1 MNRIDRCV
9 PCARPHYRVQGNQ
22 LFFLV
27 SRRPAVDLSEKDL
40 GIFRKID
47 GEKTVAEIAQGEVGV
62 IERLREWFEA
72 DILEMISPAER
83 VSAPHLVV
91 IEPHMDDAAL
101 SVGGRLLHR
110 RGRNRITILSVVK
123 YSNFTSYWDLKR
135 DYLNVDTVTALRLR
149 ESELAARLLGAEHR
163 CLDWTDAPIRFFPA
177 DRWSVE
183 ELKRILPAVYASM
196 EIPPDS
202 KEVAILK
209 EKLRSEL
216 ERLAPDDIWIPMGLG
231 SHVDHRTVRSACVAM
246 LSEARGRLAKSSVSM
261 YEDLPYNRKS
271 LALQIQKAFAIHGT
285 ILLRSTEDVTDVFD
299 EKLRLISVFASQFKR
314 SYMEPLIKGCA
325 ERAERSA
332 PGRLAE
338 VYYRVQ
344 GLTTQPCESS
354 LAPNRPVLDA
364 VRPRARSLLKKTR
377 EFQKLVVMASASANL
392 GRWRTDCDRLLAM
405 FPNSRMSLYSS
416 RAMDWQVRNAVHDRI
431 AVTVVRNGLADWIRA
446 MANALRHSGSLVII
460 LWWGA
465 GRENR
470 GWKGRV
476 LDVLALS
483 FRNIVL
489 SQSLG
494 DLCLLLEE
502 ESPSIPGTCHG
513 SFRNE
518 GAADPL

>member
-1 MNRIDRCV
+1 
-9 PCARPHYRVQGNQ
+9 VQGNQ

-72 DILEMISPAER
+72 DILEMIPPAER

-392 GRWRTDCDRLLAM
+392 GRWRTDCDRLLAS
-405 FPNSRMSLYSS
+405 FPKSDITLYTSRET
-416 RAMDWQVRNAVHDRI
+416 AWQVVAPSHERINVAVFQDGMAGWIRETLK
-431 AVTVVRNGLADWIRA
+431 AAFQARTVV
-446 MANALRHSGSLVII
+446 VI

-465 GRENR
+465 GRKKR
-470 GWKGRV
+470 GWKGGL
-476 LDVLALS
+476 LDGMAS
-483 FRNIVL
+483 FLRKTVVA
-489 SQSLG
+489 QSLG
-494 DLCLLLEE
+494 DICLLLEE
-502 ESPSIPGTCHG
+502 ENRKNDTAWTP
-513 SFRNE
+513 
-518 GAADPL
+518 